1 MSEYSF
7 QEIEKKW
14 QAYWKENKTY
24 KVENNTDKPKFY
36 ALDMFPYPSGAGLH
50 VGHPLG
56 YIASDIVSRYKR
68 MKGFNVLHPM
78 GFDSFGLPAE
88 QYAVLTGQHPAITT
102 EENITRYKEQ
112 LDNLGFSFDWE
123 REIRTSDPA
132 YYKWTQWIFIQF
144 FNSWYNNDSNK
155 AEDISTLIAKFEAN
169 GSENINAAC
178 YEELTTFSAQEWK
191 ELSEEA
197 QQKILLE
204 YRLTYLSETMVNWC
218 AELGTVLANDEV
230 KDGLSERGGHPVE
243 RKQMM
248 QWSMRITAYCDRLL
262 NGMEN
267 LEWSDALKDMQRN
280 WIGKSIGCSVDFKV
294 ENSERILT
302 VFTTRVDTSF
312 GVTYLSV
319 APEHEIINE
328 LTTDAQRAEVEAYVE
343 TAKNR
348 SERERMSDVKTVS
361 GCFTGSYATN
371 PFTGKQI
378 PIWIADYVLA
388 GYGTGVVMAVPSS
401 DERDYKFAT
410 HFGLEIIPVQEGD
423 KTDITKDNFD
433 AKAGTMI
440 NSDFLNGLSVPEAIN
455 KTIEHVE
462 EKGFG
467 KSKVNF
473 RMRDAIFGR
482 QRYWGE
488 PIPMY
493 FKNGIPYPVAEEDLP
508 VTLPEIDDYKPTESG
523 EPPLGRATDWKYT
536 PKGSTESYPFELS
549 TMPGWAGSSWY
560 WFRYMDATN
569 DKEFVSKEAQAYW
582 KDLDLYLGGGEHAT
596 GHLLYSRFWNKF
608 LFDKGLVDS
617 DESFKKLVNQGMI
630 QGRSN
635 FMYRL
640 GSTKGNTSS
649 VNSNPE
655 EVIKSVPEVYISYNI
670 YKRLKAGK
678 LTSNDTSA
686 INETT
691 NKAIKAANELGV
703 DLEFHLKTASRLP
716 VDVNRVENDVLNI
729 EQFNDWNM
737 SPINSLFVLEDGK
750 YICGSEVEKMSK
762 SKYNVV
768 NPDYV
773 CDEFGADTLRL
784 YEMFLGPL
792 EQFKP
797 WNTNGIDGVHKFL
810 KKLWRLFH
818 DAEGNVSVSDE
829 APTPEEQKVLHTTIK
844 KINEDIERMSLNT
857 SVSNFMIC
865 VNELAS
871 LKCNKREVLGSV
883 LKLIAPYAPHITE
896 ELWSLVGNNE
906 SITTA
911 PFPIHDEK
919 YLKEDAF
926 EYPVMINGKMRTKVK
941 FSIDTPQ
948 PEIQAEILKNDIVL
962 KWLEGKDPKKMI
974 IVPKKIINIVM

>member
-24 KVENNTDKPKFY
+24 KTTNNTDKPKFF

-102 EENITRYKEQ
+102 DENIARYKEQ
-112 LDNLGFSFDWE
+112 LDNLGFSFDWD
-123 REIRTSDPA
+123 REIRTSDPS
-132 YYKWTQWIFIQF
+132 YYKWTQWIFIQL
-144 FNSWYNNDSNK
+144 FNSWYNKDTDK
-155 AEDISTLIAKFEAN
+155 AEDISTLISKFEAT
-169 GSENINAAC
+169 GSAGINATC
-178 YEELTTFSAQEWK
+178 DEELTSFTAADWK
-191 ELSEEA
+191 AFSEEK
-197 QQKILLE
+197 QQKVLLE

-218 AELGTVLANDEV
+218 PALGTVLANDEV
-230 KDGLSERGGHPVE
+230 KEGLSERGGHPVE
-243 RKQMM
+243 RKQMT
-248 QWSMRITAYCDRLL
+248 QWSMRITAYADRLL
-262 NGMEN
+262 KGLDG
-267 LEWSDALKDMQRN
+267 LEWTEALKEMQRN
-280 WIGKSIGCSVDFKV
+280 WIGKSIGCSLDFKV
-294 ENSERILT
+294 IDSTRTLT

-312 GVTYLSV
+312 GVTYLSL
-319 APEHEIINE
+319 APEHELIKE

-371 PFTGKQI
+371 PFNGKQI

-401 DERDYKFAT
+401 DTRDYKFAT
-410 HFGLEIIPVQEGD
+410 HFGLEIIPVQEGG
-423 KTDITKDNFD
+423 KTDITKDDFD
-433 AKAGTMI
+433 AKSGTMI
-440 NSDFLNGLSVPEAIN
+440 NSDFLNGLTVPAAIS
-455 KTIEHVE
+455 KTIEHAE
-462 EKGFG
+462 AKGFG
-467 KSKVNF
+467 KAKVNF
-473 RMRDAIFGR
+473 KMRDAIFGR

-493 FKNGIPYPVAEEDLP
+493 FKNGIPYPVATEDLP

-523 EPPLGRATDWKYT
+523 EPPLGRAKDWNYT
-536 PKGSTESYPFELS
+536 PKGSTESYPYELS

-569 DKEFVSKEAQAYW
+569 DNEFVSKEAQEYW
-582 KDLDLYLGGGEHAT
+582 KDLDLYLGGSEHAT

-608 LFDKGLVDS
+608 LFDKGFVVA

-635 FMYRL
+635 FVYRIN
-640 GSTKGNTSS
+640 GTNEF
-649 VNSNPE
+649 V
-655 EVIKSVPEVYISYNI
+655 SYGLRKNH
-670 YKRLKAGK
+670 
-678 LTSNDTSA
+678 
-686 INETT
+686 ETT
-691 NKAIKAANELGV
+691 TL
-703 DLEFHLKTASRLP
+703 H
-716 VDVNRVENDVLNI
+716 VDVSIVKNDILDTEAFQKWRPDFANAT
-729 EQFNDWNM
+729 
-737 SPINSLFVLEDGK
+737 FVLEDGK
-750 YICGSEVEKMSK
+750 YICGNEVEKMSK

-768 NPDYV
+768 NPDQI
-773 CDEFGADTLRL
+773 CEEHGADTLRL

-810 KKLWRLFH
+810 KKLWRLFY
-818 DAEGNVSVSDE
+818 DANGTLSISDE
-829 APTPEEQKVLHTTIK
+829 TPTAEEQKVIHTTIK

-865 VNELAS
+865 VNELTA
-871 LKCNKREVLGSV
+871 LKCNKREVLENLLLLV
-883 LKLIAPYAPHITE
+883 APYAPHITE
-896 ELWSLVGNNE
+896 ELWNAAGHTE
-906 SITTA
+906 SITKGS
-911 PFPIHDEK
+911 FPTVNEE

-926 EYPVMINGKMRTKVK
+926 EYPVMINGKMRTKLK
-941 FSIDTPQ
+941 FGLDMPQ
-948 PEIQAEILKNDIVL
+948 SDMQIAILADETVQ
-962 KWLEGKDPKKMI
+962 KWLEGNAPKKMI
-974 IVPKKIINIVM
+974 IVPKKIINIVL